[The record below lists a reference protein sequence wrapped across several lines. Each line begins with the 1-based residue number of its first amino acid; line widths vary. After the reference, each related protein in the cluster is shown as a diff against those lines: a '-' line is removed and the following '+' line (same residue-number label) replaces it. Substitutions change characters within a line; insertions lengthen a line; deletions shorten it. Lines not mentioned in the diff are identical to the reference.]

1 MFGFAAGESRT
12 LAGFRRSYN
21 STADETISPGGFY
34 HRLTPSLSEY
44 LRELVERGLDE
55 VAVPDAVDADID
67 RFRDVTIADGTVLRL
82 HEFLSDEFQAR
93 HEEQAGAKLHLL
105 HNATDQTIERLDV
118 TDEKTHDSTLFKMGS
133 WLCGRLVLF
142 DLAYFKYRR
151 FALIDENDGYFVS
164 RLKQNANPEI
174 TEELREWRGRA
185 IPLEG
190 KQDVVD
196 ELSRKYI
203 DVAVE
208 AEFKRGQYEGTQS
221 LDTKRFRVVGVRD
234 EDADDYHLYI
244 TNLPREEF
252 LPADLA
258 TLYRCRWEVETLF
271 RELKTQYELD
281 EFDTSNPVVVEILLY
296 AALLSL
302 LVSRELLDLVTEQAD
317 DEIVFP
323 PERWA
328 ATFRSHA
335 QLILHELGEYLG
347 YSPPPLLERLIGDA
361 QKIHK
366 QRPILQETLAT
377 ATQPRCESYL
387 KTNDISSAPLVLD
400 DFNFLITNKY
410 YNNSIDDNVV
420 GCGELGGNVSV
431 SEGGPNIPGET
442 VQQFHYETDSSEAIQ
457 TAIHEVGHNLEM
469 QHKVGDRSFEDRK
482 SDSGDEYVITPLP
495 PGSNEDNVCGATVSS
510 NDGSTVVL
518 DMRYFYCALEND
530 YF

>member
-1 MFGFAAGESRT
+1 LFPSEFLEEHAEELGVVERESKLQVPVLVWALVFGFAAGERRT

-21 STADETISPGGFY
+21 ATADKPISPGGFY
-34 HRLTPSLSEY
+34 QRLTPSLAEY
-44 LRELVERGLDE
+44 LRDLVEHGLDE
-55 VAVPDAVDADID
+55 VAVPEAVDADID
-67 RFRDVTIADGTVLRL
+67 RFRDVMIADGTVLRL
-82 HEFLSDEFQAR
+82 HELLSEQFQAR

-118 TDEKTHDSTLFKMGS
+118 TDEKTHDSTLFKTGS
-133 WLCGRLVLF
+133 WLQGRLVLL

-164 RLKQNANPEI
+164 RLKENANPVI
-174 TEELREWRGRA
+174 TAELREWRGRA

-190 KQDVVD
+190 KQIHDVVGD
-196 ELSRKYI
+196 LSRKYI
-203 DVAVE
+203 DVEVK
-208 AEFKRGQYEGTQS
+208 AEFKRGPYNGTQS
-221 LDTKRFRVVGVRD
+221 LDKKQFRVVGVRD
-234 EDADDYHLYI
+234 EDADNYHLYI

-281 EFDTSNPVVVEILLY
+281 EFDTSNPAVVEILLY

-302 LVSRELLDLVTEQAD
+302 LVSRDLLDLVTEQAD

-347 YSPPPLLERLIGDA
+347 YSPPPLLERLIEDA

-377 ATQPRCESYL
+377 ATQPRCE
-387 KTNDISSAPLVLD
+387 A
-400 DFNFLITNKY
+400 
-410 YNNSIDDNVV
+410 
-420 GCGELGGNVSV
+420 
-431 SEGGPNIPGET
+431 
-442 VQQFHYETDSSEAIQ
+442 
-457 TAIHEVGHNLEM
+457 
-469 QHKVGDRSFEDRK
+469 
-482 SDSGDEYVITPLP
+482 
-495 PGSNEDNVCGATVSS
+495 
-510 NDGSTVVL
+510 
-518 DMRYFYCALEND
+518 
-530 YF
+530 